1 MKRAFYL
8 ASFLV
13 AAALGLAFFVFTSP
27 ATAPDTSFVLL
38 DGSRVKTSD
47 LRGKVVLV
55 NFWATSC
62 TTCVAEMPS
71 LVATHRKFQP
81 RGFETIAVAMQYDPP
96 SYVLNFAQSRKLPFM
111 VAIDNTG
118 ALATAWDDVRLTPT
132 TYVLDKQGSIV
143 KRFVGT
149 PDFPDLDRLL
159 ESLLAAD

>member
-27 ATAPDTSFVLL
+27 TKAPDTSFVLL

-71 LVATHRKFQP
+71 LVATHRKFHP

-96 SYVLNFAQSRKLPFM
+96 SYVLNFAQSRKLPFK

-132 TYVLDKQGSIV
+132 TYVLDKQGVIV

-149 PDFPDLDRLL
+149 PDFSDLDRLL
-159 ESLLAAD
+159 ERLLAAS